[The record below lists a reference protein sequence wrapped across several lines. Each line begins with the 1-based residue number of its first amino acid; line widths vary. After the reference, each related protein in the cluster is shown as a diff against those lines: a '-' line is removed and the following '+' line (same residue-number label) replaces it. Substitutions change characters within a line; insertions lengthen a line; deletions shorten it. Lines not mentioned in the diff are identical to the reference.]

1 MITNLYY
8 SSITVTYRYFI
19 NCCKNCL
26 VYMNTLMVQ
35 EVLYDNNQY
44 WLKKMTPEDFRGLT
58 PLFYHHVNPYGTFEL
73 DMDQRIPIKLK
84 VS

>member
-1 MITNLYY
+1 MRSNTIEYQEVAAL
-8 SSITVTYRYFI
+8 SLQLLQ
-19 NCCKNCL
+19 NCL

-44 WLKKMTPEDFRGLT
+44 WLKNMTPEDFRGIT

-73 DMDQRIPIKLK
+73 NMDQRIPIKLR